1 MFVDS
6 QRTLKRIRALA
17 TISCKSI
24 IFCVKHEQ
32 TRNGQMNVT
41 SYGDVGTLQLTYKL
55 KNDDFQF
62 RLGDMLSHIQQHE
75 IKDMRFIYLLFTY

>member
-1 MFVDS
+1 
-6 QRTLKRIRALA
+6 
-17 TISCKSI
+17 
-24 IFCVKHEQ
+24 
-32 TRNGQMNVT
+32 MNVT